1 MAGVIP
7 FGPASLDRM
16 VAAVNA
22 VHDRL
27 YRSTAALEAAGI
39 PYAVAGGIAVAAW
52 VARIDTSAVRN
63 TPEVNLL
70 IHRVDLAGVMTELE
84 KAGFFYREVNGR
96 HVFLDRPEA
105 KPRDAVFV
113 FFANEK
119 IRADDLESTADVGE
133 SEAGAD
139 GRYRHLTLEALVR
152 MKLTSFR
159 NEDGMHLRD
168 LLDVGLI
175 DETWPAKFHLE
186 LSERLQH
193 VLDNPNG

>member
-1 MAGVIP
+1 MADLIP
-7 FGPASLDRM
+7 FGPANMDRM
-16 VAAVNA
+16 VAAVLA
-22 VHDRL
+22 VRERL

-39 PYAVAGGIAVAAW
+39 PCAVAGGIAVAAW

-70 IHRVDLAGVMTELE
+70 IRRDDFDKVIAALE
-84 KAGFFYREVNGR
+84 QARFIYRYVNCR
-96 HVFLDRPEA
+96 HVFLDRPDS

-119 IRADDLESTADVGE
+119 VRDGDLERTAEVSE
-133 SEAGAD
+133 SVASVD
-139 GRYRHLTLEALVR
+139 GYYRHLSLEALVR

-168 LLDVGLI
+168 LADVGLI
-175 DETWPAKFHLE
+175 DDTWLASIRPE
-186 LSERLQH
+186 LGERLQKI
-193 VLDNPNG
+193 LNDPNG